1 MSQLLCPRCEN
12 GGNLEWE
19 KPEDINLEVGIIVC
33 RTCRSRYQGIPGWR
47 LASEK
52 PFKAGSVDFMS
63 YVQIYIEDHPKGS
76 CGTGPDGRW
85 LLQDCDG
92 KTVGYGSG
100 MTDAAKRYVHLK
112 YGQDPIRRT
121 LP

>member
-1 MSQLLCPRCEN
+1 MSQLLCPRCN
-12 GGNLEWE
+12 DGGNLEWE
-19 KPEDINLEVGIIVC
+19 TPDDINMDTGIIVC
-33 RTCRSRYQGIPGWR
+33 RSCRSRYQGIPGWR
-47 LASEK
+47 RASEK
-52 PFKAGSVDFMS
+52 KGAVTSVDFMS
-63 YVQIYIEDHPKGS
+63 YVKIFIEDHPQGG
-76 CGTGPDGRW
+76 CGTVNGRW

-112 YGQDPIRRT
+112 YGQGPVRRA